1 MRKHFRLSAFVVLIA
16 LILTQICL
24 PAKAEGAE
32 VYDAAREGILTE
44 YFSVEQGYITG
55 IAPGTPVEKLLNVCV
70 PSDATAQGETVATG
84 TTVSCFAGEQELS
97 LTAVVKGDLNGD
109 GAVTI
114 SDLLIQKAALLGQEI
129 TPLEAAAGDLNRDG
143 SLTITDFLTVKAH
156 LLGLETIQTVY
167 TGGDLL
173 ILEPEGTVLWQTEG
187 ASGYISDNASLLT
200 IDDSGLITAAQQE
213 GSAFVY
219 ALGEDGSILRRQMV
233 TVLSEPLTLSLGMD
247 GCKLIKGQS
256 LTLAPTL
263 NHPAS
268 NTVLWSSSD
277 GSVVTVENGTVTAV
291 GFGEATVTA
300 ALSNGFQAELSVT
313 VMPPVTHVEMDRA
326 LYKVKPGC
334 SRPLQLWAD
343 PADCGEEF
351 VWTTENPDIATVS
364 NDGTVTGVSYGTVTI
379 TATGK
384 YSGLSAS
391 CQVKVCDVIQVA
403 ITFDDGPSSQT
414 VKLLDFL
421 KENDIPVTFFI
432 LGDRID
438 PLSHIVKRQAAEGHE
453 IGYHSYDHTIQT
465 GLTSQQI
472 KEYFAM
478 SDQALY
484 ELTGKHFTLWRTP
497 GGGYN
502 QRVLS
507 CVDLPH
513 ILWSVDTLDWKTQN
527 AYSTYRYVVNA
538 RDGAIVLMHDLY
550 RPTVEGAIMAMEE
563 MLAGDY
569 EFLTVTELL
578 SRKGT
583 PPQPGKTYYSANHKP
598 E

>member
-1 MRKHFRLSAFVVLIA
+1 MRKHFRVSAVMVLIA
-16 LILTQICL
+16 LFLAQFCL
-24 PAKAEGAE
+24 PARAEGAE

-55 IAPGTPVEKLLNVCV
+55 IVPGTSVEKLLSVCA
-70 PSDATAQGETVATG
+70 PYGAAAEGETVATG
-84 TTVSCFAGEQELS
+84 TTVHYLAGEQEIS

-114 SDLLIQKAALLGQEI
+114 SDLLIQKSALLGQEI
-129 TPLEAAAGDLNRDG
+129 TPLEAAAGDLNHDG
-143 SLTITDFLTVKAH
+143 SLTITDFLTVKSH
-156 LLGLETIQTVY
+156 LLGLETVQTVY
-167 TGGDLL
+167 TGGELL
-173 ILEPEGTVLWQTEG
+173 VLEPESTAFWQTEG
-187 ASGYISDNASLLT
+187 AAGYTSDNASLFT

-247 GCKLIKGQS
+247 SCKLIKDQS
-256 LTLAPTL
+256 LTLTPTF

-268 NTVLWSSSD
+268 NQVVWTSSD
-277 GSVVTVENGTVTAV
+277 DSVVTVENGTVTAV
-291 GFGEATVTA
+291 GFGEATVSA
-300 ALSNGFQAELSVT
+300 ALSNGFRTELSVT

-326 LYKVKPGC
+326 LYKVKRGC

-351 VWTTENPDIATVS
+351 IWTTDDPNIATVS

-403 ITFDDGPSSQT
+403 LTFDDGPSSQT
-414 VKLLDFL
+414 VKLLDFM
-421 KENDIPVTFFI
+421 KENDIRATFFI
-432 LGDRID
+432 VGNRIA
-438 PLSHIVKRQAAEGHE
+438 PLSDIVVREAAEGHE
-453 IGYHSYDHTIQT
+453 IGYHSYDHAIQT

-472 KEYFAM
+472 KEHFAL

-484 ELTGKHFTLWRTP
+484 ELTGQHFTLWRTP

-502 QRVLS
+502 NRVLS
-507 CVDLPH
+507 CVELPH
-513 ILWSVDTLDWKTQN
+513 ILWSVDTLDWESLN
-527 AYSTYRYVVNA
+527 AYSVYRSVVNA
-538 RDGAIVLMHDLY
+538 RDGAIILMHDLY
-550 RPTVEGAIMAMEE
+550 RSTVEGAIMAMEE
-563 MLAGDY
+563 MQAGDY

-578 SRKGT
+578 SRNGT

>member
-1 MRKHFRLSAFVVLIA
+1 MKKHFRLLAA
-16 LILTQICL
+16 LTLCALLLGCFCL
-24 PAKAEGAE
+24 PARAERAE
-32 VYDAAREGILTE
+32 KYDVAREGIVTE
-44 YFSVEQGYITG
+44 YYSVEREYITG
-55 IAPGTPVEKLLNVCV
+55 IAPGTSVEKLLSVCAPFGV
-70 PSDATAQGETVATG
+70 TASGETVATG
-84 TTVSCFAGEQELS
+84 TTVKYLSDQQELR
-97 LTAVVKGDLNGD
+97 LTAVVGGDLNGD

-114 SDLLIQKAALLGQEI
+114 SDLLIQKSSLLGQEI
-129 TPLEAAAGDLNRDG
+129 SPLEAAAGDLNRDG
-143 SLTITDFLTVKAH
+143 NLTVTDFLTVKSH
-156 LLGLETIQTVY
+156 LLGLETIQMVC

-173 ILEPEGTVLWQTEG
+173 LLEPEGTALWQTEG
-187 ASGYISDNASLLT
+187 AVGYTSDNALLFT
-200 IDDSGLITAAQQE
+200 IDDSGLITAAQQD

-247 GCKLIKGQS
+247 GCKLVKGQS
-256 LTLAPTL
+256 LTLTPTL

-268 NTVLWSSSD
+268 NTVIWSSSD
-277 GSVVTVENGTVTAV
+277 GSVVTVEEGTVTAV

-300 ALSNGFQAELSVT
+300 ALSNGFRTELSVT

-334 SRPLQLWAD
+334 SRLLQLWAD

-351 VWTTENPDIATVS
+351 VWTTDDPNIATVS

-403 ITFDDGPSSQT
+403 LTFDDGPSSQT
-414 VKLLDFL
+414 VKLLDFM
-421 KENDIPVTFFI
+421 KENDIRATFFI
-432 LGDRID
+432 VGDRIA
-438 PLSHIVKRQAAEGHE
+438 PLSDIVIREAAEGHE
-453 IGYHSYDHTIQT
+453 IGYHSYDHAIQT

-472 KEYFAM
+472 KEYFTM

-484 ELTGKHFTLWRTP
+484 ELTGQHFTLWRTP

-502 QRVLS
+502 NRVLS

-513 ILWSVDTLDWKTQN
+513 ILWSVDTLDWQSLN
-527 AYSTYRYVVNA
+527 AYSVYRSVVNA

-550 RPTVEGAIMAMEE
+550 RSTVEGAIMAMEE

-578 SRKGT
+578 SRNGT